1 MHNGRTP
8 LYIFDGESVTSQRH
22 YREMI
27 LDHVRIF
34 RVTVDSDFLFMDD
47 NEHPHRSVEVSATLQ
62 SENILRTQ
70 WHVYSPDLT
79 PIEHAWDALGR
90 RVAQRTFL
98 PRAVQELKTAFREM
112 LGQYFQELLDSLVK
126 IMGTATIRTLV
137 YVVTHICITLT

>member
-8 LYIFDGESVTSQRH
+8 LHNFDGESVTSQRH

-70 WHVYSPDLT
+70 WHVSPDQHLLNM
-79 PIEHAWDALGR
+79 PGMLLEDVFHKESFFFPVHFKSSKPPLERCWDNISKNSSI
-90 RVAQRTFL
+90 V
-98 PRAVQELKTAFREM
+98 
-112 LGQYFQELLDSLVK
+112 
-126 IMGTATIRTLV
+126 
-137 YVVTHICITLT
+137 